1 MCQAAALRQHVSM
14 RTTLGH
20 DVASIA
26 SGLDSNGLH
35 IWRFGYH
42 RAQRRQPLRALLGIY
57 LGLTADAV
65 PLVEGEH
72 GRPDL
77 AAPWNQYLQFNWS
90 HTTDMAIVAIARDVV
105 PGIDIERIRRRP
117 RAMPLAER
125 FFHAEETAE
134 LRALDESLR
143 EQAFLQ
149 LWTSKEAILKAL
161 GRGVA
166 FGLHRLR
173 LNVVFGPSNLLWLDG
188 DDATQWQLKYLEID
202 KDHIASVAWRGPP
215 RIIDIWTLAENG

>member
-1 MCQAAALRQHVSM
+1 M

-20 DVASIA
+20 DVARIA
-26 SGLDSNGLH
+26 SSLDNSGLH

-42 RAQRRQPLRALLGIY
+42 RAQQREPLRALLGIY
-57 LGLTADAV
+57 LGLPEDAV

-77 AAPWNQYLQFNWS
+77 AAPWNQCLQFNWS
-90 HTTDMAIVAIARDVV
+90 HTAGMAIVAIARDVV
-105 PGIDIERIRRRP
+105 PGVDIERIRRRP

-125 FFHAEETAE
+125 FFHPEETAA
-134 LRALDESLR
+134 LLALDESQR
-143 EQAFLQ
+143 EHAFLQ

-173 LNVVFGPSNLLWLDG
+173 LSVASQPSTLLWLDS
-188 DDATQWQLKYLEID
+188 DDARQWQLKSLEID
-202 KDHIASVAWRGPP
+202 HDHIASVAWRGPP